1 MADGTTINNILDY
14 FLVLKIVIEHTGCSS
29 NEKVIIGSG
38 DVERLVGDAY
48 NALGTNELEWQH
60 FYHLV
65 LFIFLLEAV
74 LSQRGGGRD
83 VFGFFGSLSLSLS
96 FSLSSVTKEIQKSQK
111 EMLIK

>member
-1 MADGTTINNILDY
+1 MADGATINNILDY

-74 LSQRGGGRD
+74 LSQRGGGLMCL
-83 VFGFFGSLSLSLS
+83 VSSALSLFHLLQRKFKSL
-96 FSLSSVTKEIQKSQK
+96 KRRC
-111 EMLIK
+111 